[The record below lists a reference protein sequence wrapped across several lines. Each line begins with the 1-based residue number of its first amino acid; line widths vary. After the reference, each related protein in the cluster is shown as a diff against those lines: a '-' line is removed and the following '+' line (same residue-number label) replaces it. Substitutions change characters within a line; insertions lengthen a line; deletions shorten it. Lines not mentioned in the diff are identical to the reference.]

1 MFYSHNSANSSLS
14 AQCFNNPVFDFP
26 IPSTGGISA
35 AFAGHLL
42 SFEPPWAPCG
52 LIMNISLACNKPL
65 ESVLNSLKKDCVFTA
80 PV

>member
-35 AFAGHLL
+35 ALPVICCPL
-42 SFEPPWAPCG
+42 SRLG
-52 LIMNISLACNKPL
+52 SMRLIMNISLACNKPL